1 MPRSQYCFFCSRIRS
16 RDFDKTH
23 YFLDIVIDERDFQ
36 EGFCDMVTSTIDLDI
51 SLERPVYLS
60 DYNIRFDS
68 RYDYYQEVYKPGKLL
83 VCFTSILVRMYIN
96 YVLRCLFELDLTLR
110 DERILVEEVILI
122 ASELMY
128 EFFNSTNYLFFHEF
142 FKLCCLEDLNLSC
155 CYGILRQKVHYG
167 PIS

>member
-1 MPRSQYCFFCSRIRS
+1 M
-16 RDFDKTH
+16 
-23 YFLDIVIDERDFQ
+23 DIIIDERNFQ
-36 EGFCDMVTSTIDLDI
+36 EGFCDMVISTIDLDI

-110 DERILVEEVILI
+110 DERILVEQVHSF
-122 ASELMY
+122 ASELIY
-128 EFFNSTNYLFFHEF
+128 ELFNSTNYFFF
-142 FKLCCLEDLNLSC
+142 MNFLNC
-155 CYGILRQKVHYG
+155 AA
-167 PIS
+167 

>member
-51 SLERPVYLS
+51 CLETPVYLS

-68 RYDYYQEVYKPGKLL
+68 RCDYYQEVYIPGELL
-83 VCFTSILVRMYIN
+83 VCFTSMLVRMYIN
-96 YVLRCLFELDLTLR
+96 YFLRCLFELDLTLR
-110 DERILVEEVILI
+110 DERILVEEVYSFG
-122 ASELMY
+122 SEFMY
-128 EFFNSTNYLFFHEF
+128 EFFNSTNYLFIMNF
-142 FKLCCLEDLNLSC
+142 LNC
-155 CYGILRQKVHYG
+155 AA
-167 PIS
+167 

>member
-1 MPRSQYCFFCSRIRS
+1 MTEHI
-16 RDFDKTH
+16 
-23 YFLDIVIDERDFQ
+23 LDIVIDERNFQ
-36 EGFCDMVTSTIDLDI
+36 GFCNMITSTIDLNI
-51 SLERPVYLS
+51 SLERQVYLS

-68 RYDYYQEVYKPGKLL
+68 RCDYYQEVYKPG
-83 VCFTSILVRMYIN
+83 VCFASILVRMYIN

-110 DERILVEEVILI
+110 DERILVEEVILF

-128 EFFNSTNYLFFHEF
+128 EFFNSTSYLFFHEF